1 MVMKEKAFSQAK
13 RNEKKKKK
21 SFVLFF
27 LVAYP
32 LPMEGEEGKRK
43 KEMWN
48 LQYL

>member
-32 LPMEGEEGKRK
+32 LPIPGRKKK

-48 LQYL
+48 LQ